1 MRGIAMREL
10 LLIVAI
16 GNVNSLYRVLE
27 EKESDT
33 RKIPR
38 YYTNVFINGRAFTKL
53 EESTSQRG
61 TQSYFRFTME
71 KNFLPVIFHRIFS
84 NLAETRHSLLFL
96 TNAGTFNV
104 FLKEKTDV

>member
-38 YYTNVFINGRAFTKL
+38 YYTNVLINGCTFTKL
-53 EESTSQRG
+53 EENIS
-61 TQSYFRFTME
+61 
-71 KNFLPVIFHRIFS
+71 
-84 NLAETRHSLLFL
+84 
-96 TNAGTFNV
+96 
-104 FLKEKTDV
+104 

>member
-38 YYTNVFINGRAFTKL
+38 YYTNVLINGRTFTKL
-53 EESTSQRG
+53 EENTS
-61 TQSYFRFTME
+61 
-71 KNFLPVIFHRIFS
+71 
-84 NLAETRHSLLFL
+84 
-96 TNAGTFNV
+96 
-104 FLKEKTDV
+104 

>member
-38 YYTNVFINGRAFTKL
+38 YYTNVLTNGRTVTKL
-53 EESTSQRG
+53 EEDIS
-61 TQSYFRFTME
+61 
-71 KNFLPVIFHRIFS
+71 
-84 NLAETRHSLLFL
+84 
-96 TNAGTFNV
+96 
-104 FLKEKTDV
+104 